1 MPVSTSTTPK
11 IALVLGGGGLKGF
24 AHIGVLRALKERGIV
39 PARLAGTSIGAL
51 IGSAY
56 VNGMPIEEMQARAES
71 LARRDLFRIDHMGML
86 VQRVRTSAIYLEE
99 PLRLI
104 CESIAPQGTFAGL
117 SMPLL
122 VNTVDVERGTQLIWG
137 LPGLQDVPVADA
149 VYASCALPGAFPPGK
164 VDGRICVDGGVIDN
178 LPAGVASLG
187 MDAVIAVDV
196 GSSDLSPSTD
206 VTRRGFGA
214 IYMRSAT
221 IMMHALQGWPLS
233 QWNGPPMVLARPR
246 LGHVDW
252 LGFGNTREVI
262 DEGYRAAVE
271 ALDSLELALGE
282 HGSIYPRH
290 PVEIKV
296 DRDRCIGCT
305 TCVALAPRSMAL
317 DKEGKAYP
325 LTTTCNWSP
334 ADGDFVRHCPTA
346 AITIRRLDIEDENAA
361 ETLDVPK
368 APSPAE
374 AA

>member
-1 MPVSTSTTPK
+1 MSTSPR

-24 AHIGVLRALKERGIV
+24 AHIGVLRALEERGIV
-39 PARLAGTSIGAL
+39 PARLAGTSIGAF
-51 IGSAY
+51 IAAAHAR
-56 VNGMPIEEMQARAES
+56 GMPIDEMQQRAES
-71 LARRDLFRIDHMGML
+71 LARRDLFRIDHVGML

-99 PLRLI
+99 PLRTL
-104 CESIAPQGTFAGL
+104 CESVAPKGTFAEL
-117 SMPLL
+117 STPLL
-122 VNTVDVERGTQLIWG
+122 VNTVDVERGTQVIWG
-137 LPGLQDVPVADA
+137 LPGLQDVSVADA

-164 VDGRICVDGGVIDN
+164 VNGRICVDGGVIDN
-178 LPAGVASLG
+178 LPTSVAALG

-233 QWNGPPMVLARPR
+233 GWSGPPMVLARPR

-262 DEGYRAAVE
+262 EEGYRAANE
-271 ALDSLELALGE
+271 ALDSLPLALSE
-282 HGSIYPRH
+282 HGAVYPRW
-290 PVEIKV
+290 PVEITV
-296 DRDRCIGCT
+296 NRERCVGCT
-305 TCVALAPRSMAL
+305 ICVALAPRTMAL
-317 DKEGKAYP
+317 DSEGKAYP
-325 LTTTCNWSP
+325 LSATREWTP
-334 ADGDFVRHCPTA
+334 ADGDFIRHCPTA
-346 AITIRRLDIEDENAA
+346 AITVRRLDIEDDHAA
-361 ETLDVPK
+361 EILDVPK

>member
-1 MPVSTSTTPK
+1 MSTSTTPR

-24 AHIGVLRALKERGIV
+24 AHIGVLKALKERGIA

-51 IGSAY
+51 IASAY
-56 VNGMPIEEMQARAES
+56 VNGMPIEEMQSRAES
-71 LARRDLFRIDHMGML
+71 LARRDLFRVDHVGML
-86 VQRVRTSAIYLEE
+86 TQRIRTSAIYLEE
-99 PLRLI
+99 PLRVI
-104 CESIAPQGTFAGL
+104 CESIAPKGTFAGL
-117 SMPLL
+117 STPLL

-137 LPGLQDVPVADA
+137 LPGLQDVSVADA

-178 LPAGVASLG
+178 LPTGVAALG

-233 QWNGPPMVLARPR
+233 QWSGPPMVLARPR

-262 DEGYRAAVE
+262 DEGYRAARE
-271 ALDSLELALGE
+271 ALESLDLALSE
-282 HGSIYPRH
+282 NGSIYPRH
-290 PVEIKV
+290 PVRITV
-296 DRDRCIGCT
+296 DRARCISCT
-305 TCVALAPRSMAL
+305 TCVALAPRTMGL
-317 DKEGKAYP
+317 DSEGKAYP
-325 LTTTCNWSP
+325 LSPTCDWSP

-346 AITIRRLDIEDENAA
+346 AITVRRLDIADDHAA

>member
-1 MPVSTSTTPK
+1 MSTSAPPK

-24 AHIGVLRALKERGIV
+24 AHIGVFRALAERGIV

-51 IGSAY
+51 IASAY
-56 VNGMPIEEMQARAES
+56 VNGMSIDEMQARAES

-99 PLRLI
+99 PLRAI
-104 CESIAPQGTFAGL
+104 CESIAPKGTFAGL
-117 SMPLL
+117 SKPLL

-137 LPGLQDVPVADA
+137 LPGLQDVSIADA

-178 LPAGVASLG
+178 LPAGVAALG

-262 DEGYRAAVE
+262 DEGYRAACD
-271 ALDSLELALGE
+271 ALDSLALALE
-282 HGSIYPRH
+282 ENGSVYPRH
-290 PVEIKV
+290 PVEINV
-296 DRDRCIGCT
+296 DRGRCIGCT
-305 TCVALAPRSMAL
+305 ICVALAPRSMAL

-325 LTTTCNWSP
+325 LSPTCNWSP

-346 AITIRRLDIEDENAA
+346 AITIRRLDVEDDQAA
-361 ETLDVPK
+361 EILDVPK

>member
-1 MPVSTSTTPK
+1 VSTKPR

-24 AHIGVLRALKERGIV
+24 AHIGVFRALAERGIV

-51 IGSAY
+51 IASAY
-56 VNGMPIEEMQARAES
+56 VNGMPIEEMQARPES
-71 LARRDLFRIDHMGML
+71 LARRDLFRVDHVGML
-86 VQRVRTSAIYLEE
+86 TQRIRTSAIYMEE
-99 PLRLI
+99 PLRVI
-104 CESIAPQGTFAGL
+104 CESIAPTGTFAGL

-137 LPGLQDVPVADA
+137 LPGLQDVSVADA

-178 LPAGVASLG
+178 LPAGVAALG

-262 DEGYRAAVE
+262 DEGYRAANE
-271 ALDSLELALGE
+271 ALDSLDLALGE

-290 PVEIKV
+290 PVAINV
-296 DRDRCIGCT
+296 DRARCIGCT
-305 TCVALAPRSMAL
+305 TCVALAPRTMGL
-317 DKEGKAYP
+317 DREGKAYP
-325 LTTTCNWSP
+325 LATTCNWSP

-346 AITIRRLDIEDENAA
+346 AITVRRLDIEDDNAA

>member
-1 MPVSTSTTPK
+1 MKKTTPR

-24 AHIGVLRALKERGIV
+24 AHIGVLRALKERGIAPV
-39 PARLAGTSIGAL
+39 RLAGTSIGAF
-51 IGSAY
+51 IAAAHAS
-56 VNGMPIEEMQARAES
+56 GMPIEEMQARAES
-71 LARRDLFRIDHMGML
+71 LARRDLFRIDHVGMVL
-86 VQRVRTSAIYLEE
+86 QRVRASSIYLEE
-99 PLRLI
+99 PLRAL
-104 CESIAPQGTFAGL
+104 CESVAPKGTFAELGTE
-117 SMPLL
+117 LL
-122 VNTVDVERGTQLIWG
+122 VNTVDVERGTQVIWG
-137 LPGLQDVPVADA
+137 LPGLKDVPIADA

-178 LPAGVASLG
+178 MPTSVAALG

-221 IMMHALQGWPLS
+221 IMMHALQAWPLNGWS
-233 QWNGPPMVLARPR
+233 GPPMVLARPR

-262 DEGYRAAVE
+262 EEGYRAASE
-271 ALDSLELALGE
+271 ALDSLPLALSE
-282 HGSIYPRH
+282 QGSIYPRH
-290 PVEIKV
+290 PVEIRV
-296 DRDRCIGCT
+296 DRARCVGCT
-305 TCVALAPRSMAL
+305 ICVALAPRTMAL
-317 DKEGKAYP
+317 DSEGKAYP
-325 LTTTCNWSP
+325 LDATLEWTP

-346 AITIRRLDIEDENAA
+346 AITVRRLDISDAHAA
-361 ETLDVPK
+361 EILDVPK